1 MLSVQ
6 TAVIHTLGSSTV
18 CTAYGGSYAVY
29 TDCNGT
35 TLGSYAVYTDCN
47 GTHPG

>member
-1 MLSVQ
+1 MLSAQ
-6 TAVIHTLGSSTV
+6 TAVIHTLGN
-18 CTAYGGSYAVY
+18 
-29 TDCNGT
+29 TDRNGT